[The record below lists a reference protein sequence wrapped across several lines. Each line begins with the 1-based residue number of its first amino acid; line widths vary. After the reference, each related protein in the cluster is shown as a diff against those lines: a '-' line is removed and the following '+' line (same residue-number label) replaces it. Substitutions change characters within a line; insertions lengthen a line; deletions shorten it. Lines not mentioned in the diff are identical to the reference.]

1 MSCGLDV
8 EPEVVFR
15 EGYKQKVNMKKL
27 QLAIMAA
34 ALIIAVQARAS
45 IVFDLQ
51 YSDPSGNVA
60 NGLLTA
66 TSLGNGQ
73 YLATSGILNVTASS
87 NPNDVGSYSLVPD
100 GPGLT
105 VSPSGAFIVDNV
117 LYYPGDPYLDV
128 DGLLGFASV
137 AGIELN
143 LWGNGPG
150 NYSLYTYQPGSG
162 YTLAYNGSAT
172 TSISPVP
179 EATTIIAGAL
189 LLLPLGASTLRILR
203 KSRMA

>member
-1 MSCGLDV
+1 
-8 EPEVVFR
+8 
-15 EGYKQKVNMKKL
+15 MKKL